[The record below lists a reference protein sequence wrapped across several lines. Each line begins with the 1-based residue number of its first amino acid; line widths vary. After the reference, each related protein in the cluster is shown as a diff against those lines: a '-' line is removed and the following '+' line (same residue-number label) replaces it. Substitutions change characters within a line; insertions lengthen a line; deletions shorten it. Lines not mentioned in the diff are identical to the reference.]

1 MTGEFKPRNTRRAKE
16 LRNRATPAERALW
29 TVLSGRKLDGFKF
42 SRQMPVGPYFADFLC
57 REARLIVELDGYS
70 HDTRIAHDLRRD
82 SYLKAQCYRV
92 MRFSNVD
99 VLTNLDGVARS
110 ISAALA
116 DSGPP
121 PTPPASGRGEESVAQ
136 KLLGVSLEGSLG

>member
-1 MTGEFKPRNTRRAKE
+1 VTGEFKPRNTQRAKE
-16 LRNRATPAERALW
+16 LRNQATPAERALW
-29 TVLSGRKLDGFKF
+29 TALSGRKLDGFKF

-82 SYLKAQCYRV
+82 SYLKGQCYRV
-92 MRFSNVD
+92 LRFNNVD
-99 VLTNLDGVARS
+99 VLTNLDGVARA

-116 DSGPP
+116 ETGPP